1 VTQTE
6 NYIEQNLKKK
16 MKNFDL
22 NFFLRITKQHFSL
35 YSHKKFEKKK
45 KTPFYHINQ
54 FLLLLKNTHKKKK
67 KNAKHGH
74 NFSDKDKIMS
84 FLNNNRD
91 YAISHDIIWI

>member
-45 KTPFYHINQ
+45 KNT
-54 FLLLLKNTHKKKK
+54 FLSYQPILITIKKHTQKKKK
-67 KNAKHGH
+67 KCQTR
-74 NFSDKDKIMS
+74 S
-84 FLNNNRD
+84 
-91 YAISHDIIWI
+91 